1 MIGATLWRRF
11 RSRRLHVISLVILVA
26 GASTAL
32 TADCLASDLPVLL
45 RYHGTL
51 YVLPNLRRPGP
62 LRRFDNQSVRR
73 SMRPG
78 DWLLEP
84 LVPFGPRQTQPGG
97 RLDVSQPPSATH
109 WLGTDDVGRDVLAQV
124 IHGTRTA
131 FGVGLL
137 SVLLYVLVGLG
148 LGGLAGYLRGPVD
161 AVTSWAVAV
170 MTTFP
175 TFLLVLAVQGLLGS
189 RSLWGL
195 VLVLGATGWAG
206 VARIVRGE
214 VLREAARPHVLAAR
228 ASGAS
233 GARVLFRHV
242 LPAARGPVIVAALF
256 GVAGAILFESGLS
269 FLGLGADAPSWGR
282 LLAQARATGGAWWL
296 ALFPGLAIS
305 VTVLS
310 YNFVAEGLDEALGG
324 RESTGRLAHA
334 QRSGARIERPQT

>member
-1 MIGATLWRRF
+1 MIGGIIWRRF
-11 RSRRLHVISLVILVA
+11 RSRRLYGLSLVVLMA
-26 GASTAL
+26 GACTAV
-32 TADCLASDLPVLL
+32 TADCLASDLPVLV

-51 YVLPNLRRPGP
+51 YVLPNLRRPGA
-62 LRRFDNQSVRR
+62 LRRFDNQSLHRAL
-73 SMRPG
+73 RPG
-78 DWLLEP
+78 DWMLEP

-97 RLDVSQPPSATH
+97 RLDVSRPPGSTH
-109 WLGTDDVGRDVLAQV
+109 WLGTDDVGRDVLAQM

-131 FGVGLL
+131 FGVGLF
-137 SVLLYVLVGLG
+137 SVLLYVLVGLL
-148 LGGLAGYLRGPVD
+148 LGGIAGYLRGPVD
-161 AVTSWAVAV
+161 AITSWAVAV

-175 TFLLVLAVQGLLGS
+175 TFLLVLAVQGLVGS

-214 VLREAARPHVLAAR
+214 VMREAARPHVLAAR

-233 GARVLFRHV
+233 GARVLIRHV
-242 LPAARGPVIVAALF
+242 LPAARGPVVVAAVF

-282 LLAQARATGGAWWL
+282 LLAQAQSAGGGWWL

-310 YNFVAEGLDEALGG
+310 YNFVAEGMDEALGG
-324 RESTGRLAHA
+324 RGSTSQTAPG
-334 QRSGARIERPQT
+334 QRSGGRFERPRP

>member
-1 MIGATLWRRF
+1 MRPARIWQRF
-11 RSRRLHVISLVILVA
+11 RSRRLHVLSLVVLA
-26 GASTAL
+26 LGAVTAL
-32 TADCLASDLPVLL
+32 GADCLASDLPVLV
-45 RYHGTL
+45 RYDGSL
-51 YVLPNLRRPGP
+51 YVLPNIRRPGA
-62 LRRFDNQSVRR
+62 LRGFDNHTLRQAL
-73 SMRPG
+73 RPG
-78 DWLLEP
+78 DWMLGP
-84 LVPFGPRQTQPGG
+84 LVPFGPDETQPGG
-97 RLDVSQPPSATH
+97 RLDVSQPPGGTH

-137 SVLLYVLVGLG
+137 SVLLYVLVGLL
-148 LGGLAGYLRGPVD
+148 LGGLAGYLRGAVD
-161 AVTSWAVAV
+161 AVIGWAVAV

-175 TFLLVLAVQGLLGS
+175 TFLLVLAVQGLVGS

-214 VLREAARPHVLAAR
+214 VLREVARPHVLAAR

-233 GARVLFRHV
+233 GARVLFLHV
-242 LPAARGPVIVAALF
+242 LPAARGKVVVAAVF

-282 LLAQARATGGAWWL
+282 LLAQAQSSQSAWWL
-296 ALFPGLAIS
+296 VLFPGLAIS
-305 VTVLS
+305 VTVLA

-324 RESTGRLAHA
+324 RDLAVPSA
-334 QRSGARIERPQT
+334 PEKPAVEGL